1 MYTDSSAMAEYYKL
15 IFLGEENLVAVG
27 YEETND
33 VQRWQTYQAVYE
45 LDHGIPYVDLGYFNF
60 GTILTFSQQWK
71 RGSLNLT
78 VVFITHVINCCVKFM
93 PFQ

>member
-33 VQRWQTYQAVYE
+33 V
-45 LDHGIPYVDLGYFNF
+45 
-60 GTILTFSQQWK
+60 
-71 RGSLNLT
+71 
-78 VVFITHVINCCVKFM
+78 
-93 PFQ
+93 